1 MNELVEIMNNEVV
14 TTSKQVAEVFEKEHK
29 KILRDIRNLVKKDE
43 AKIGHM
49 FLEDETT
56 DSYGRPQ
63 KQFIMNRDGF
73 TLLAMGFTGQKALE
87 FKMKYIEAFN
97 QMEEEL
103 KNGELNRFA
112 KLPFN
117 EQMLMVMNSQQEQMK
132 QIESDVSSVSSRIRT
147 LEDNTRIDS
156 DQSASIQ
163 KAVRHKVYEIISVR
177 NWCKK
182 DKEITGKLF
191 SNING
196 DINQAFGVNKRGML
210 KSRDYDAVMEFIS
223 EWQPSSVTILKN
235 KQRMDQIALE
245 V

>member
-14 TTSKQVAEVFEKEHK
+14 TTSKQVADIFEKEHRNVM
-29 KILRDIRNLVKKDE
+29 RDIRNLIQKDVQGLE
-43 AKIGHM
+43 HM

-56 DSYGRPQ
+56 DSYGRTQ
-63 KQFIMNRDGF
+63 KQFLMNRDGF
-73 TLLAMGFTGQKALE
+73 TILTMGFTGQKAVE
-87 FKMKYIEAFN
+87 FKIKYIKAFN

-103 KNGELNRFA
+103 KNNGLNKFA
-112 KLPFN
+112 NLPLD
-117 EQMLMVMNSQQEQMK
+117 EQMLMVMNSQKERMK

-156 DQSASIQ
+156 DQSSSIQ
-163 KAVRHKVYEIISVR
+163 KAVRHKVYEVIAIR
-177 NWCKK
+177 NWCKT